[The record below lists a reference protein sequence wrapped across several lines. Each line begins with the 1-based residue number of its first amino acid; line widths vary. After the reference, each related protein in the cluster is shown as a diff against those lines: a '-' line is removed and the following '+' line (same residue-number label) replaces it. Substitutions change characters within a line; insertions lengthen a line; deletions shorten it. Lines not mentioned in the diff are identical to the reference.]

1 VGEGKADRQD
11 VARILKQV
19 SRVGS
24 FKVALPQG
32 LTLLEI
38 GYPPDEQLA
47 SQAEMAKNLR
57 SLDEN

>member
-1 VGEGKADRQD
+1 
-11 VARILKQV
+11 LKQV